1 MQNKN
6 NNRSLLLYTALIF
19 LAAIVVVAIS
29 FFAQVNADKN
39 HQKYGGEEIGNSSI
53 AEKIN
58 ALSNEN
64 QTLLKTIDLLQ
75 KNVDDVTQTNSELTD
90 KVLRMD
96 KELANAKAMYV
107 VYDLIQQ
114 KKIEEAVLQME
125 TVDQLFLTEEQKVFY
140 NYLNE
145 MIQ

>member
-107 VYDLIQQ
+107 VYD
-114 KKIEEAVLQME
+114 
-125 TVDQLFLTEEQKVFY
+125 
-140 NYLNE
+140 
-145 MIQ
+145 

>member
-29 FFAQVNADKN
+29 FFAQINADKN
-39 HQKYGGEEIGNSSI
+39 HLMYGGEEIGNSSI

-125 TVDQLFLTEEQKVFY
+125 TVDPLFLTEEQKVFY